1 MVESYKISGF
11 DALIAAITDP
21 EPTPETPAENEEVT
35 PGENRS
41 TKKKT
46 TKK

>member
-11 DALIAAITDP
+11 DALIASITDP
-21 EPTPETPAENEEVT
+21 EPTPETPVENAEET
-35 PGENRS
+35 PGETRS
-41 TKKKT
+41 AKKKT

>member
-1 MVESYKISGF
+1 MVESYKITGF
-11 DALIAAITDP
+11 DALIASITDP
-21 EPTPETPAENEEVT
+21 EPTPETPAANAEET